1 MRYFSEENGAR
12 GHVLEK
18 FPLLASSEITSGN
31 VQFFFLPFDHLF
43 PLNHVMH
50 NTHLLDCGCCRP
62 PRCLYGHL
70 PVSNPPVLLVICG
83 LRVKWDVGSSSVRW
97 RPTARSFPCILKK
110 NIAAWP
116 ASLIRYLESKPRT
129 FDASWRLSPSTSK
142 RKRKKPR
149 RYHHLNFFPTSA
161 HRLPSPS
168 HWVFFNLRPVW
179 WPKKQLPPFK
189 LDLTRVMLS
198 LCPSVFRSF
207 SRSGRTKQATFLCL
221 ACQRCFLV

>member
-1 MRYFSEENGAR
+1 M
-12 GHVLEK
+12 EK

-70 PVSNPPVLLVICG
+70 PVSNHPVFLVICG

-110 NIAAWP
+110 IYSSLARVVNPLSGVAA
-116 ASLIRYLESKPRT
+116 AYLRCFMAPVSVHIKKKKTPTLSSPQLLPHVR
-129 FDASWRLSPSTSK
+129 SPSPVS
-142 RKRKKPR
+142 
-149 RYHHLNFFPTSA
+149 FPLGVLQSET
-161 HRLPSPS
+161 
-168 HWVFFNLRPVW
+168 VW

-198 LCPSVFRSF
+198 FCPSVFRSF

>member
-1 MRYFSEENGAR
+1 M
-12 GHVLEK
+12 EK

-31 VQFFFLPFDHLF
+31 VQFSFLPFDHLF

-70 PVSNPPVLLVICG
+70 PVSNPPVFLVICG

-97 RPTARSFPCILKK
+97 RPAARSFPCILKK

-129 FDASWRLSPSTSK
+129 FDASWRLSPSTLK
-142 RKRKKPR
+142 TKPQK
-149 RYHHLNFFPTSA
+149 NPTLSSP
-161 HRLPSPS
+161 RLLPHVPSPS
-168 HWVFFNLRPVW
+168 PVSFPLGVLQSETVW

-198 LCPSVFRSF
+198 FCPSVFRSF